1 MKSPTKIM
9 TIYGSTSSN
18 VVNKRRNPQTVPIN
32 HRSMLCGH
40 ILSCFELIVLEMMF
54 RKRRER
60 LGRDSFA
67 GPREVRDRRVQN
79 SRRAAGARRGSGF
92 TVLRGCVILER

>member
-67 GPREVRDRRVQN
+67 GPCDVCDTLDFRRKNLFFV
-79 SRRAAGARRGSGF
+79 
-92 TVLRGCVILER
+92 V